1 MTLDK
6 KRHVAAAGL
15 VCGLGL
21 TVFAVLAVMVAGGN
35 AAWLDDPI
43 RHAFYDLRSPGLT
56 TLMEAVTYL
65 GNWQTVTVVCLL
77 LLAFD
82 QTRIPYGLAGS
93 AVALTDTLLNKG
105 LKALFARARPD
116 DVAALIDQ
124 GGYAFPSGHSVTSIA
139 FYGLLMYLVRTRM
152 ENKRNAAALTVLL
165 ALLMLL
171 IGPSRIYLGVHF
183 PTDVLAG
190 WAEGLFVA
198 GAVVMLMHLLPV
210 RRQPERPLGE
220 NK

>member
-6 KRHVAAAGL
+6 RKHVLAAGAVCAAAL
-15 VCGLGL
+15 AA
-21 TVFAVLAVMVAGGN
+21 FAVLAILVAGGN

-43 RHAFYDLRSPGLT
+43 RNGFYALRSPGLT
-56 TLMEAVTYL
+56 TLMEAITYL

-93 AVALTDTLLNKG
+93 AVALTDTLINKG
-105 LKALFARARPD
+105 LKALFERARPE
-116 DVAALIDQ
+116 DVTALIDQ

-139 FYGLLMYLVRTRM
+139 FYGILLYLVRTRM
-152 ENKRNAAALTVLL
+152 ENRRNANALTVLL
-165 ALLMLL
+165 VLLMVL

-190 WAEGLFVA
+190 WAEGLFIA
-198 GAVVMLMHLLPV
+198 GAAVMLLHLLPV
-210 RRQPERPLGE
+210 WRRPERPLEE